1 VTGKEKHGEDYVD
14 SRNYTRLS
22 TLDDLRGY
30 LENQAR
36 QEYAFRV
43 YPISG
48 KPETFSYNSL
58 SKVVTNLADGSLFD
72 SMEDF
77 LGYAF
82 QCDREGYPNTEY
94 VDVASE

>member
-1 VTGKEKHGEDYVD
+1 MTGKEKYGEDYVD
-14 SRNYTRLS
+14 SRHYTRFN

-30 LENQAR
+30 LENPAR
-36 QEYAFRV
+36 QEFVFMV

-58 SKVVTNLADGSLFD
+58 SKVVTNLEDGSSFD
-72 SMEDF
+72 NMEDF

-94 VDVASE
+94 VDVVSE